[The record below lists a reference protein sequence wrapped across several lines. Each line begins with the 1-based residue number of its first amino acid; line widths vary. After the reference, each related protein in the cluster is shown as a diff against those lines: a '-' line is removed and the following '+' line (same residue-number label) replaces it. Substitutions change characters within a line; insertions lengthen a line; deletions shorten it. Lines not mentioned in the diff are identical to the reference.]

1 VLDGRSELDRKQ
13 CGRGRRK
20 LHDDMTVLVLCLDS
34 LDPVGGLSPVKEDAA
49 AASERPTEPQ
59 SEPKDKENVDAKE
72 VDKEKNTEAKGA
84 KKEPDKQAADANAEG
99 GKADGK
105 ADGEQASKDAGE
117 IQKPE
122 AGMDKKEGEEEKENV
137 KVEPDDM
144 SLTEQQGG
152 EAPAA
157 ASAAA
162 SAAEQSAAQPAAA
175 GGAGA
180 DTAGE
185 MAGVESWWSSQSEPQ
200 ESSSEQAADPAP
212 APASGGVHAR
222 GAEGA
227 DAAPAA
233 KRPRV
238 SDDASTEPQAAGT
251 AGGAAEAEPKP
262 AS

>member
-1 VLDGRSELDRKQ
+1 
-13 CGRGRRK
+13 
-20 LHDDMTVLVLCLDS
+20 MTVLVLCLDS

-105 ADGEQASKDAGE
+105 ADGEQASKDLAGE

-122 AGMDKKEGEEEKENV
+122 AGMEKKEGEEEKENV

-157 ASAAA
+157 AAG
-162 SAAEQSAAQPAAA
+162 AEQSAAQPAAA

-185 MAGVESWWSSQSEPQ
+185 MEGVESWWSSQSEPQ
-200 ESSSEQAADPAP
+200 ESSSEQQAADPAP
-212 APASGGVHAR
+212 ASASGGVHAR

-227 DAAPAA
+227 DAAPVA